1 MKYQQTMCVTCII
14 YVSESCSL
22 IRRSSHSEVV
32 GMHTL
37 FITGS
42 MELRDSQKACRDNT
56 EMAWL
61 PRIST
66 YLLSVQWMVLHHVP
80 LECLSLPGPA
90 AVVMP
95 HTGTTNL
102 VILLPRGQRAPHA
115 YSCQDS
121 NLQLP
126 KKKISGVYL
135 NRILLARISNL
146 SIFFQKSW
154 IIAQLQQ

>member
-1 MKYQQTMCVTCII
+1 MDEVPADNVCHMYYLC
-14 YVSESCSL
+14 VSENCSL

-66 YLLSVQWMVLHHVP
+66 YLLSVQWMVLHQGLHVP
-80 LECLSLPGPA
+80 PKCLSLPGPA

-95 HTGTTNL
+95 HTDTTNL
-102 VILLPRGQRAPHA
+102 VILLPREQRVPQHM
-115 YSCQDS
+115 
-121 NLQLP
+121 L
-126 KKKISGVYL
+126 I
-135 NRILLARISNL
+135 LARTLICNSPKGK
-146 SIFFQKSW
+146 FQVC
-154 IIAQLQQ
+154 I